1 MKLLSFLP
9 MIRAQVPLIYLP
21 VFDAVVEEAK
31 AYDAERTALAAS
43 VQHLA
48 KKLDEVIKAHNQHA
62 TGLNTITNQLNR
74 TVEVVDAHTD
84 RLNALSN

>member
-21 VFDAVVEEAK
+21 VFDAMVEEAK
-31 AYDAERTALAAS
+31 GYQAEREALNAS

-48 KKLDEVIKAHNQHA
+48 KKLDEVIRAHNQHA
-62 TGLNTITNQLNR
+62 TGITAITTELNR
-74 TVEVVDAHTD
+74 VVDVVTTHTT
-84 RLNALSN
+84 RINALSN